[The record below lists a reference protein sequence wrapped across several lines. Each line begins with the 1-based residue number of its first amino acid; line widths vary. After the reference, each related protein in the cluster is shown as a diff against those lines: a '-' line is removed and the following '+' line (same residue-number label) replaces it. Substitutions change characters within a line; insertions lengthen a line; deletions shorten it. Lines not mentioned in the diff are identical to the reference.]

1 MLQQIT
7 VFDDGASLSP
17 VKLTRGDRNQLRFLI
32 NRPDINPSVL
42 MRPYAAITRLG
53 QLLALTTQNITFAI
67 QPDGLLAIELG
78 QIELNTAEIQKFTLD
93 YRPDTA
99 KPDIDGEF
107 TFCRANLEIG
117 GFDSLTADETC
128 LLFNVPVEIHHRNYF
143 SGEFVP
149 TPRESFYT
157 KAETDQKIAEAVS
170 AQSDSYTK
178 TETDQ
183 KIQSVLTQVYT
194 RTVTDQKL
202 TDAVTGA
209 LQSCREEMETVL
221 GAYLTQYEEVLNG
234 KFL

>member
-17 VKLTRGDRNQLRFLI
+17 VKLTRGNRNQLRFLV

-67 QPDGLLAIELG
+67 QADGLLAVEINK
-78 QIELNTAEIQKFTLD
+78 IELNTAEIQKFTLD

-117 GFDSLTADETC
+117 AFDSLTAEETGF
-128 LLFNVPVEIHHRNYF
+128 LLNIPVEIHRRCYI
-143 SGEFVP
+143 SSEPAP
-149 TPRESFYT
+149 TPKESFYT
-157 KAETDQKIAEAVS
+157 KTETDQKIAEAV
-170 AQSDSYTK
+170 A
-178 TETDQ
+178 E
-183 KIQSVLTQVYT
+183 
-194 RTVTDQKL
+194 
-202 TDAVTGA
+202 AVKN
-209 LQSCREEMETVL
+209 CHEKMETVF
-221 GAYLTQYEEVLNG
+221 GTYLAQYEEVLNG